1 MFSVTQEI
9 GTHLCFWFVCESA
22 CYELPEQNP
31 ICLPQGKHS
40 YSKKCVKIRFWMGAL
55 CSGKLSVGQV
65 IWAWKMKRNPAK
77 CFTVLLT
84 RCSSGSTYL
93 PSELQQ
99 IPTYLCRG
107 SFCLSLISEDY
118 FIWLYSWFRGAGCV
132 PAVPH
137 SLKQP
142 MSLPLFGH
150 PFHVP
155 GCDWKGPS
163 PSRASLWRNHYFT
176 NIFSMGFAGW
186 ESRVGL
192 CSLIPC
198 GEST

>member
-118 FIWLYSWFRGAGCV
+118 FIWYIRGLEELGVSQLLPIPSSSPCPSHCLATPSTSQAETGKVLPHPVLHSGEIIISQIFFPWDLLAG
-132 PAVPH
+132 
-137 SLKQP
+137 K
-142 MSLPLFGH
+142 
-150 PFHVP
+150 
-155 GCDWKGPS
+155 
-163 PSRASLWRNHYFT
+163 
-176 NIFSMGFAGW
+176 
-186 ESRVGL
+186 VGL
-192 CSLIPC
+192 GCAA
-198 GEST
+198 